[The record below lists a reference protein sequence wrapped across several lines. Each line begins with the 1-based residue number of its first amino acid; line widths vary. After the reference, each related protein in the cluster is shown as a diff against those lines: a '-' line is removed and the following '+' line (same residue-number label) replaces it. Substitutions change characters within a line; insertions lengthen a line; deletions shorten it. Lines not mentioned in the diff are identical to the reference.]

1 MNNDNKAFSLIELS
15 IVLIIIGLLVAG
27 IIGGQSLIESAKV
40 RSAINTFRD
49 IEQQI
54 LAFKVKEDRLPGFCN
69 NDIVVEGIYS
79 CRFPYPYDGTNEEY
93 GIPDYKVA
101 PFVELYLSGIS
112 NFEPKNTDKV
122 VWKSPWGTVMQNE
135 GAYPGLFNNNHY
147 PITIESFQ
155 IGAED
160 GYRHDIKEE
169 NLFLVAYNVNPSF
182 KTSFVKKLDQKIDD
196 GIFNHGKVRGACFDI
211 KNGQPANLYSRSYE
225 NGDACHKIIY
235 QTGIRYK

>member
-1 MNNDNKAFSLIELS
+1 MNSNKAFSLIELS

-27 IIGGQSLIESAKV
+27 IVGGQSLIESSKV

-69 NDIVVEGIYS
+69 NDIIVEGVYS

-93 GIPDYKVA
+93 GKPHYTVA

-122 VWKSPWGTVMQNE
+122 VWNSSWGTVIKNE
-135 GAYPGLFNNNHY
+135 GAYPGLFNNDHY
-147 PITIESFQ
+147 PIVVQ
-155 IGAED
+155 GLQMGAES
-160 GYRHDIKEE
+160 GYRYDVKEE
-169 NLFLVAYNVNPSF
+169 NLFLVAYNVEPSF
-182 KTSFVKKLDQKIDD
+182 KISFVKKLDQKIDD
-196 GIFNHGKVRGACFDI
+196 GIFNHGQVRGACFNI
-211 KNGQPANLYSRSYE
+211 KNGQLTNLYSRSYE

-235 QTGIRYK
+235 QTSIRYK